1 MPIKKQLEVLFQK
14 NKLPTNYDFSSDGE
28 SLKDIK
34 DGTIYQDFLKN
45 ENPNKNN
52 NVYSFTFNTD
62 GISLCDK
69 SNLSIW
75 PQYLSI
81 NEVDIETRFS
91 PDNTII
97 SGNSL

>member
-14 NKLPTNYDFSSDGE
+14 NKLPTAYDFSSDGE

-45 ENPNKNN
+45 ENPNKNS

-75 PQYLSI
+75 PQYFSI